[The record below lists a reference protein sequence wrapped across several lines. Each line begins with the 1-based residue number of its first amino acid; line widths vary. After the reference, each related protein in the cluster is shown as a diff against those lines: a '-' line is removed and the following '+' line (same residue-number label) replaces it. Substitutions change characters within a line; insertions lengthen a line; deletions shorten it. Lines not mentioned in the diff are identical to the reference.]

1 MNGLFARALLAFLLL
16 PGMVGFV
23 VPLTLIDPRLSRAD
37 WRAFEP
43 LGLLPLVAGIIIL
56 LWCVREFHVAGKGT
70 LAPWMP
76 PKHLVVSG
84 LYRLSRNP
92 MYVGVSLILWGWA
105 IGFQSRPLT
114 AYALVVMLAFHLRIV
129 FGEEPWLAETH
140 GAQWQRYK
148 ASVPRWLGFR
158 LGPRL

>member
-23 VPLTLIDPRLSRAD
+23 VPLTLIDPRLSSAD

-56 LWCVREFHVAGKGT
+56 LWCVREFYVAGKGT

-148 ASVPRWLGFR
+148 STVPRWLGFR